1 MPGTLQLVAQR
12 KPKTLLELNV
22 LYAAGALMT
31 EEERAAGK
39 RLPLMRQARLMIE
52 AMPKASR
59 VGELIAMWT
68 ITKYQEG
75 EVSVDRLA
83 EVWGEPRRTMYRKL
97 EEFRDC
103 WGPAG
108 HETPDRIADA
118 LIAEYR
124 RRNEK
129 LSAGYVSKVLA
140 TPFTLP
146 VSGTPVQ
153 LAS

>member
-1 MPGTLQLVAQR
+1 MARR

-22 LYAAGALMT
+22 LFAAGSLMT

-39 RLPLMRQARLMIE
+39 RLPLMRQARLMVD

-83 EVWGEPRRTMYRKL
+83 EIWGEPRRTMYRKL
-97 EEFRDC
+97 EEFREC
-103 WGPAG
+103 WEPAG
-108 HETPDRIADA
+108 FDTPDRLADA
-118 LIAEYR
+118 LIADYR
-124 RRNEK
+124 RRQEK
-129 LSAGYVSKVLA
+129 LTAGYVGRLLA
-140 TPFTLP
+140 TPLALP
-146 VSGTPVQ
+146 VTGAPPQ
-153 LAS
+153 FAA

>member
-1 MPGTLQLVAQR
+1 VAPR

-22 LYAAGALMT
+22 LFAAASLMT
-31 EEERAAGK
+31 EEERTAGK
-39 RLPLMRQARLMIE
+39 RLPLIRQGRLMVD

-97 EEFRDC
+97 EEFREC
-103 WGPAG
+103 WEPAG
-108 HETPDRIADA
+108 FDTPDRLADA
-118 LIAEYR
+118 LIADYR
-124 RRNEK
+124 RRQEK
-129 LSAGYVSKVLA
+129 VTPWHVSRLLA
-140 TPFTLP
+140 TPVALQAGAPPQF
-146 VSGTPVQ
+146 
-153 LAS
+153 AA

>member
-1 MPGTLQLVAQR
+1 MAPR

-22 LYAAGALMT
+22 LFAAGALMT
-31 EEERAAGK
+31 EEERAAGR
-39 RLPLMRQARLMIE
+39 RLPLMRQARLMVE

-68 ITKYQEG
+68 VTKYQEG

-97 EEFRDC
+97 EEFREC

-108 HETPDRIADA
+108 FETPDRIADA

-129 LSAGYVSKVLA
+129 LSAGYVSKLLA
-140 TPFTLP
+140 TPLTLP
-146 VSGTPVQ
+146 LSGTPVQ